1 MTVSS
6 ERSNLL
12 HQHICHMDI
21 LTNLDGNILL
31 WIQENLRMEFL
42 NPLVI
47 FITSLGNAGLI
58 WIAVSVLM
66 LFFHKSRK
74 AGIMCLTALVV
85 SYLFNNI
92 FLKNIVARTR
102 PWVDVEGLKVLIGK
116 PTDYSFPS
124 GHASSSFAAAMVM
137 YRFLPARIGIPAVV
151 LAAAISLSRL
161 YVGVHY
167 PTDVLTGVISGII
180 IALVTF
186 RVMSAHGN
194 RR

>member
-1 MTVSS
+1 
-6 ERSNLL
+6 
-12 HQHICHMDI
+12 MDI

-47 FITSLGNAGLI
+47 FITGLGNAGLI
-58 WIAVSVLM
+58 WIAASVLM
-66 LFFHKSRK
+66 LFFPKSRK

-85 SYLFNNI
+85 SYLINNL
-92 FLKNIVARTR
+92 FLKNAVARTR

-124 GHASSSFAAAMVM
+124 GHASSSFAAAVVM
-137 YRFLPARIGIPAVV
+137 YRSLPAWIGIPAVV

-186 RVMSAHGN
+186 RVMSAYGT

>member
-1 MTVSS
+1 
-6 ERSNLL
+6 
-12 HQHICHMDI
+12 MDI

-85 SYLFNNI
+85 S
-92 FLKNIVARTR
+92 
-102 PWVDVEGLKVLIGK
+102 
-116 PTDYSFPS
+116 
-124 GHASSSFAAAMVM
+124 
-137 YRFLPARIGIPAVV
+137 
-151 LAAAISLSRL
+151 
-161 YVGVHY
+161 
-167 PTDVLTGVISGII
+167 
-180 IALVTF
+180 
-186 RVMSAHGN
+186 
-194 RR
+194 